1 MRSPRREFLW
11 ATGAAFSSA
20 LCEVAFGGFPQ
31 RRGMPVPPAPADPQ
45 QNAPENPNIRNSQRA
60 VLQQREKTFR
70 DSLEALS
77 ERVNQLKQEVQ
88 ALHSSEVF
96 SVRIYKEA
104 GEIERLAKQLKNLA
118 KG

>member
-1 MRSPRREFLW
+1 
-11 ATGAAFSSA
+11 
-20 LCEVAFGGFPQ
+20 
-31 RRGMPVPPAPADPQ
+31 MPVPPAPADPQ
-45 QNAPENPNIRNSQRA
+45 QNAPENSNIRNSQRA
-60 VLQQREKTFR
+60 ILQQREKTFR

-96 SVRIYKEA
+96 SVRIYKQA
-104 GEIERLAKQLKNLA
+104 GEIERLAKQLKTLA